1 MELKNNQIEK
11 SLQLLKVVKNY
22 GIAYQSRLIL
32 LSGAYV
38 CMSRSTDPS
47 VFMRT
52 TVEEVLDD
60 DPIEISA
67 TSLSNSQFEY
77 AIPFNKDLVLFS
89 NTQQAVVP
97 ANSTVL
103 TPKSAVVYPSTQT
116 EVSMAAKPIVAA
128 RSLYYVYQRGLD
140 YYQVGEVIPNQ
151 YTDSQYNPQNLTD
164 HLPLYATGVCT
175 GMAGIS

>member
-1 MELKNNQIEK
+1 MYWYFDYDLGGLVVDSLDIQGRNAGDDNNNPEPAF
-11 SLQLLKVVKNY
+11 LGF
-22 GIAYQSRLIL
+22 GITGIGAYQSRLIL

-89 NTQQAVVP
+89 NAQQAVVP
-97 ANSTVL
+97 ANSTAL

-116 EVSMAAKPIVAA
+116 EVSMAANAY
-128 RSLYYVYQRGLD
+128 RD
-140 YYQVGEVIPNQ
+140 W
-151 YTDSQYNPQNLTD
+151 
-164 HLPLYATGVCT
+164 
-175 GMAGIS
+175 